1 MPAIDY
7 QQAAVTALVALID
20 NTADHPEAAVVNAVA
35 EAARRSGLVLD
46 EAPTRRRDF
55 PPKSVVRDLVR
66 RAETTLNA
74 EAQQRTASGQ
84 F

>member
-7 QQAAVTALVALID
+7 QQAAVTALVALVD
-20 NTADHPEAAVVNAVA
+20 NTADDPEAAIVNAVA
-35 EAARRSGLVLD
+35 AAARQAGLTPSV
-46 EAPTRRRDF
+46 APYHPKDF

-66 RAETTLNA
+66 RAETVLNA
-74 EAQQRTASGQ
+74 EAQQRTATGQ